1 MQKTQM
7 KAEQLTDAGQGNHHI
22 GDFLPPDELSKFMAK
37 FQAIKSGETYV
48 EKSDY
53 AEHKL
58 NDDNLGFKMMQ
69 RMGWSEGRGLGSDG
83 QGITAPINQ

>member
-1 MQKTQM
+1 M
-7 KAEQLTDAGQGNHHI
+7 KFFNN
-22 GDFLPPDELSKFMAK
+22 FLE
-37 FQAIKSGETYV
+37 AIKSGETYV